1 MTITPGRYYWTRRG
15 KTQRVLAF
23 ALSANTDKAITY
35 WAVVRLYS
43 PRRRRWLK
51 MQSLPPE
58 LFLSEA
64 KATDYAVRY
73 ALTRLPLDSIS
84 RAPRKAAPKK
94 GRHHE

>member
-1 MTITPGRYYWTRRG
+1 LKIEPGRYYWTRRG

-23 ALSANTDKAITY
+23 ALSAPANVADTF
-35 WAVVRLYS
+35 WALVRLYS
-43 PRRRRWLK
+43 PRRRQWLK

-73 ALTRLPLDSIS
+73 ALTRLPLESIS

-94 GRHHE
+94 GRNHE